1 MVTEN
6 DLEKIEFAL
15 YVLQHPEIRGKMEV
29 REWLESGKHRDLLEE
44 LRRFREAWRAGGGYE
59 VSGRGETMAIFPGK
73 DETSCVENV
82 FEMVVK
88 CCRSCFGVSCNGY
101 FTE

>member
-1 MVTEN
+1 MVGIGETPG
-6 DLEKIEFAL
+6 F
-15 YVLQHPEIRGKMEV
+15 VGRV
-29 REWLESGKHRDLLEE
+29 
-44 LRRFREAWRAGGGYE
+44 EAFPGSRRAGGGYE